1 MMNKLR
7 KYLFIFCIAL
17 SAAEMIML
25 ILNLLD
31 YVSCYS
37 MDKINAYTIPTLIII
52 GGISMLLEYKYGKE
66 ENI

>member
-1 MMNKLR
+1 MNKLR

-52 GGISMLLEYKYGKE
+52 GAFLMLLEYKHRKE

>member
-1 MMNKLR
+1 MNKLR

-52 GGISMLLEYKYGKE
+52 GTFLMLLEYKHGKE

>member
-1 MMNKLR
+1 MNKLR
-7 KYLFIFCIAL
+7 KYLFIFCISL

-52 GGISMLLEYKYGKE
+52 GGIFMLFEYKYGKE

>member
-31 YVSCYS
+31 YVSCCS
-37 MDKINAYTIPTLIII
+37 MDKINVYTVPTLIII

>member
-1 MMNKLR
+1 MNKLR

-37 MDKINAYTIPTLIII
+37 MDKINVYTVPTLIII